1 MVALLRTFEGGPP
14 LSQEDVSSFE
24 NNQGLV
30 LPADYKEF
38 LLATNGGRPERDL
51 FTIKGLEGDSAGRI
65 HLFFG
70 LNDPI
75 ASCNLD
81 WNLTVFKQRLPTNL
95 LAIATTEGA
104 DKICLGVAGARAGA
118 ISYWD
123 GHARAGERNLYFLAE
138 DFSSFISSLHADEL
152 SPRRPEA

>member
-1 MVALLRTFEGGPP
+1 VGASLQTIEGGPP
-14 LSQEDVSSFE
+14 LNEEDVRSFE
-24 NNQGLV
+24 KNHGLA
-30 LPADYKEF
+30 LPTDYKEF

-51 FTIKGLEGDSAGRI
+51 FTIEGLEGDSPFRI
-65 HLFFG
+65 HFFFG

-81 WNLTVFKQRLPTNL
+81 WNLTVFRERLPTGL

-104 DKICLGVAGARAGA
+104 DKICLVVAGARAGTLC
-118 ISYWD
+118 YWD
-123 GHARAGERNLYFLAE
+123 GHARASERNLYFLAD

-152 SPRRPEA
+152 SPRLPEA